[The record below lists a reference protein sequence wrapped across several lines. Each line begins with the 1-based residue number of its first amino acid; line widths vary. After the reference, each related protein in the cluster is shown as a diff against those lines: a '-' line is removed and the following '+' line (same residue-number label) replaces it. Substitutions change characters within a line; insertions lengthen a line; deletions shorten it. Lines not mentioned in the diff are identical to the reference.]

1 MKLWIAVIA
10 CCASAL
16 AFPAGALA
24 GHCAPP
30 GVSGVD
36 QYFETVPGPGCNQG
50 STGGGGGN
58 GHGHGGGGQLPPGTG
73 RQLAAQGAAGAAV
86 KRLVATTGPAGA
98 TGNRANGG
106 QGVNG
111 SGTSS
116 KSGKNGAHKGATQPV
131 SSVNVHV
138 PPVAG
143 RGLLSALLHPIVSGS
158 ASGGAGIL
166 LPVFLAIALAL
177 GIGAMVLRRR
187 RIGSH

>member
-50 STGGGGGN
+50 STGGGGN
-58 GHGHGGGGQLPPGTG
+58 GHGHGGGGQLAPGTG
-73 RQLAAQGAAGAAV
+73 RQLAAQGATGAAV
-86 KRLVATTGPAGA
+86 QRLVATTGPAVA
-98 TGNRANGG
+98 IAS
-106 QGVNG
+106 QGSNG
-111 SGTSS
+111 SST
-116 KSGKNGAHKGATQPV
+116 KSGGTGSGAHKGTTQSASGV
-131 SSVNVHV
+131 SVHV

-166 LPVFLAIALAL
+166 LPAFLAAALAF
-177 GIGAMVLRRR
+177 GIGAIVVRRR